1 MNTKNLLL
9 AACIAA
15 LPAVAHAQ
23 PVTTVVGI
31 PFEDVSGFGGC
42 GQFHIGMY
50 HFAVNTSSL
59 EGNAMWTT
67 VTSFARLGEPMA
79 VNYNTATILCNPLA
93 PSGGVVVV
101 QALGVG
107 NPSAF

>member
-23 PVTTVVGI
+23 TVTVVGI
-31 PFEDVSGFGGC
+31 PFADVSGFGGC
-42 GQFHIGMY
+42 GQFHIGTH
-50 HFAVNTSSL
+50 HFAVNTNSL
-59 EGNAMWTT
+59 EGDAMWTT

-93 PSGGVVVV
+93 PSGGVTVL